1 MSTQKSTTKSTA
13 KKAPAKAA
21 AKPATKKAAAPAPAK
36 PSISPEALARLKE
49 QSGVNAGGTRL
60 PVINRVALNGDADAV
75 ENEDGTMARPPI
87 NYRKMLMVGKDSKDK
102 PETVD
107 LGAPIEVLFVKVRRR
122 LIARDSQGFQVM
134 SSSQHGHPNHVVAIW
149 SDNKLIDKGPAREM
163 REKYEDLRTVQE
175 VYALLPD
182 GEMVMVIIKGAALG
196 SKTRDPKLPTFYDY
210 LQQLDKEGGI
220 FMRKTILGGALEK
233 GAKTFY
239 TPTFEMGRPATDE
252 ELAAV
257 IEKSD
262 ELTDLMAKYD
272 EEQASVVVSDAEEAD
287 EDELPFESE
296 GDAPAGEADKAF

>member
-1 MSTQKSTTKSTA
+1 MSTKKSTTKSTA
-13 KKAPAKAA
+13 KEAPAKAE
-21 AKPATKKAAAPAPAK
+21 TKSK
-36 PSISPEALARLKE
+36 IDPEALARLKE

-60 PVINRVALNGDADAV
+60 PVVNRVALNGDADAV
-75 ENEDGTMARPPI
+75 EVEGTDKMERPPI
-87 NYRKMLMVGKDSKDK
+87 NYRKMLMVDKDPDK
-102 PETVD
+102 RPETED
-107 LGAPIEVLFVKVRRR
+107 LGAPIEVVFVKVRRR

-182 GEMVMVIIKGAALG
+182 GELVMVIIKGAALG
-196 SKTRDPKLPTFYDY
+196 SKTRDKKLPTFYEY

-239 TPTFEMGRPATDE
+239 TPTFEMGRPSTDE
-252 ELAAV
+252 ELAMV

-262 ELTDLMAKYD
+262 ELTEVMEKYD
-272 EEQASVVVSDAEEAD
+272 EEQASVVVSDDD
-287 EDELPFESE
+287 ETGSDDELPFDENE
-296 GDAPAGEADKAF
+296 EVEGGDAKDKDKAF